1 MTTTN
6 RWGMTSLPVE
16 RSAEAVNTELMQNNA
31 VGLMAVK
38 TSDGYLASYDHIMKF
53 KLDYTDFKSRLI
65 ASGLLGKIVK
75 IDLSDREPVVIMT
88 NGVASAE
95 SLALVTSKLNYI
107 QFYIDVDVIDK
118 ATGAVVGNVA
128 PTVDIKF
135 TIAKSTSGSTTK
147 SYDVT
152 GTAAVVNNTTT
163 KCDYTGYTS
172 DATYGVNID
181 SIMVTLPSTATV
193 ANYTIVLHSLM
204 CSYKEVA

>member
-6 RWGMTSLPVE
+6 RWGVASLAIE
-16 RSAEAVNTELMQNNA
+16 RSSEAVNTELMQNNA

-38 TSDGYLASYDHIMKF
+38 SSDGYLVSYDHITKF

-75 IDLSDREPVVIMT
+75 IDLSDKEPVVILSS
-88 NGVASAE
+88 GVASAE
-95 SLALVTSKLNYI
+95 SLPLVTSKLSYI
-107 QFYIDVDVIDK
+107 QFYVDVDVINK
-118 ATGAVVGNVA
+118 ATGSVVGNVA

-135 TIAKSTSGSTTK
+135 TVAKSATGNTTK
-147 SYDVT
+147 TYDVS
-152 GTAAVVNNTTT
+152 GTASVVNNTTT

-172 DATYGVNID
+172 DATYGVTID